1 MFRFQSFFI
10 ACVIAFLLSGI
21 TSDAGSNVDHEEH
34 YAVVIDAG
42 STGTRAFVFKLDVEE
57 GSERVINSFSC
68 GKERVGLSSFVG
80 NPSAASD
87 MFTDLL
93 NKAAAIV
100 PDHLHSQTSL
110 FVKGTAGMRLLSE
123 PDQELLWS
131 VLVSELQHRAD
142 VPFNIDRKNFGTISG
157 HQEAFYAVLA
167 SNYIVGSIDGQLRY
181 VYCLSFKVGLP
192 HAHLVYRLVSFQ
204 CGGR

>member
-1 MFRFQSFFI
+1 MFRIRLCFVAYVAAQLI
-10 ACVIAFLLSGI
+10 CAF
-21 TSDAGSNVDHEEH
+21 GSVPGNIVDHTEQ

-42 STGTRAFVFKLDVEE
+42 STGTRAFVFKLDLDEE
-57 GSERVINSFSC
+57 NERVVNSFSC

-80 NPSAASD
+80 NPSGASD

-93 NKAAAIV
+93 SKAAAIV

-131 VLVSELQHRAD
+131 VLANDLERRSD
-142 VPFNIDRKNFGTISG
+142 VPFHIDRRNFGTISG

-181 VYCLSFKVGLP
+181 NFACLFFKVN
-192 HAHLVYRLVSFQ
+192 HVSFYHA
-204 CGGR
+204 